1 MVKVHSVGRG
11 NELVIPNVEADM
23 SKNTSPRPRATRPPA
38 KAEPSKASIRTAKV
52 ITRDDLRRDTYTTRE
67 SGSVARSA

>member
-1 MVKVHSVGRG
+1 
-11 NELVIPNVEADM
+11 M
-23 SKNTSPRPRATRPPA
+23 SKNTNPRPRETRPRA

-67 SGSVARSA
+67 SGSVAHSA